1 MSDYQPRQIVYPL
14 KVTSLFPKK
23 FSFSSEKKLISKF
36 SQILKGNYEI
46 SLVGRARI
54 GIHLATKY
62 AIAESS
68 SRDILLSPFTIP
80 EVVNMVITAGANP
93 VFVDSYDKSF
103 DLDISALESEI
114 KNRCPA
120 ALIVTHYHF
129 NQKRLFEINEIC
141 RKYGVLLFEDSA
153 IGMMQSDSDDE
164 KIVSTCKI
172 FSFSAFK
179 TLNYFY
185 GGLIASEDDKFND
198 FVKREIIAY
207 PRLTQSQYLGQALK
221 TMIYALATN
230 RFIFSKL
237 TRRIYSRSARRRVPI
252 AHLKPAPTVIGEIQD
267 SCFSRPSAAAIT
279 ELERKVENLVVDC
292 NHRRKI
298 SKVYF
303 ELLSELVVGSNAD
316 VSDIEKG
323 SCFNF
328 PVFLGD
334 NRDSIY
340 FDLLV
345 EGYDVGRHMY
355 DNCHSLPEME
365 AFSGSSKRIEKTR
378 QGLLWLP
385 THPKITADYAKKI
398 SEKLLSSL
406 NDLSRPK
413 SF

>member
-1 MSDYQPRQIVYPL
+1 MGDYQPRQIVYPL
-14 KVTSLFPKK
+14 KITSLLPKK
-23 FSFSSEKKLISKF
+23 FSFSSETKLISKF

-46 SLVGRARI
+46 SLLGRARI
-54 GIHLATKY
+54 GIHLAAKY

-93 VFVDSYDKSF
+93 VFVDSFDKSF
-103 DLDISALESEI
+103 DLDISVLESEI

-129 NQKRLFEINEIC
+129 NQKRLFEISEIC

-153 IGMMQSDSDDE
+153 IAMMQSDSDDE
-164 KIVSTCKI
+164 KIFSTCKI

-185 GGLIASEDDKFND
+185 GGLIATEDDKFND
-198 FVKREIIAY
+198 FVKTETLAY

-221 TMIYALATN
+221 TMIYALVTN
-230 RFIFSKL
+230 RLIFSKL
-237 TRRIYSRSARRRVPI
+237 TRRIYSRAAGRRVPI
-252 AHLKPAPTVIGEIQD
+252 AHRKPAPTVIGEIED
-267 SCFSRPSAAAIT
+267 SCFSRPSAAAIA

-316 VSDIEKG
+316 VSDIEEG
-323 SCFNF
+323 GCFNF

-345 EGYDVGRHMY
+345 RGYDVGRHMY
-355 DNCHSLPEME
+355 DNCHSLSGME
-365 AFSGSSKRIEKTR
+365 AFSGSSERIEKTR

-385 THPKITADYAKKI
+385 THPRITGNYAKKL

-406 NDLSRPK
+406 NNLS
-413 SF
+413 

>member
-1 MSDYQPRQIVYPL
+1 MRDYQPRQIVYPL
-14 KVTSLFPKK
+14 KITSILPQK

-36 SQILKGNYEI
+36 SKILKGNYEI
-46 SLVGRARI
+46 FLLGRARI
-54 GIHLATKY
+54 GLHLAAKY

-80 EVVNMVITAGANP
+80 AVVNMIITAGANP
-93 VFVDSYDKSF
+93 VFIDSFDKSF
-103 DLDISALESEI
+103 DLDIGALESEI
-114 KNRCPA
+114 QIRCPA

-129 NQKRLFEINEIC
+129 NQKRLFEISEIC

-153 IGMMQSDSDDE
+153 IAMMQPDRDDE
-164 KIVSTCKI
+164 KIVRTCKI

-185 GGLIASEDDKFND
+185 GGLIASEDDRFND
-198 FVKREIIAY
+198 FVKREIMEY

-230 RFIFSKL
+230 RLIFSIL
-237 TRRIYSRSARRRVPI
+237 TRRIYSRSARRRIPI
-252 AHLKPAPTVIGEIQD
+252 AHRKPAPTVIGEIEV
-267 SCFSRPSAAAIT
+267 SCFSKPSAAAII
-279 ELERKVENLVVDC
+279 ELDSKVENLVVNC
-292 NHRRKI
+292 YHRRKI

-303 ELLSELVVGSNAD
+303 ELLSELVVGSNAN
-316 VSDIEKG
+316 VSDIELG

-328 PVFLGD
+328 PIYLGD
-334 NRDSIY
+334 NRDSVY

-345 EGYDVGRHMY
+345 AGYDVGRHMY
-355 DNCHSLPEME
+355 DNCHSLPGMD
-365 AFSGSSKRIEKTR
+365 AFCGSSERIEKTR

-385 THPKITADYAKKI
+385 THPKITGDYAKKL

-406 NDLSRPK
+406 NNLS
-413 SF
+413 